1 MERLSPHDIEEIRSF
16 TTSQRM
22 AVESALNINREGT
35 LEERQQLARDL
46 WSIEQDVATNL
57 LGADAYDLVGEDGNR

>member
-1 MERLSPHDIEEIRSF
+1 MERLSPHDIEEIRSL

-22 AVESALNINREGT
+22 AVESALNINSEGT

-46 WSIEQDVATNL
+46 WSIEPDVATNL
-57 LGADAYDLVGEDGNR
+57 LGLDAYDLVGDDGNR